1 MAALDRLGA
10 EDVQRRSRTSV
21 PSLAD
26 KKADVIRVRI
36 QVEEG
41 KCGRVEGE
49 DNVMLETQYKIL
61 SS

>member
-21 PSLAD
+21 PSLAG

-41 KCGRVEGE
+41 KVGEGVKE
-49 DNVMLETQYKIL
+49 EANVMLETHHQN
-61 SS
+61 